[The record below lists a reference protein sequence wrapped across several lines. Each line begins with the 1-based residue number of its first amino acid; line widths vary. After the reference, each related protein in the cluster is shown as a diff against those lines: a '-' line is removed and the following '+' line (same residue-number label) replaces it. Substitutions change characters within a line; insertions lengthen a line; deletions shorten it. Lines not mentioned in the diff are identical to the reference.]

1 MNLKRFAK
9 LQTLVFAVLV
19 AVALGLW
26 FGRAE
31 VSSVL
36 ATITGADSASGKSG
50 GNKSKGKRKKGVP
63 VIVKP
68 VAMARDQVRIEAIG
82 TARAKKFVTLYPEVA
97 GRITDFKVNGGDL
110 VEKNQVIVELEN
122 KDQLLAVRMA
132 TSKLLEA
139 KRLLGR
145 SEMLR
150 RSRVKST
157 ANVQDAQTFHE
168 RAQLELRQ
176 AEEALADRTLRAP
189 FAGVVGIPKVENG
202 DRVTDTTHI
211 INIDN
216 RETLLVEF
224 DVAERYLARLK
235 VGQKVTA
242 NIPSYPDRIF
252 TGAIRRLDSRVEPLS
267 RTIRVRAT
275 FPNKDD
281 LLRPGMSFF
290 VELVL
295 AGAEYTV
302 VPQLALQWDSGT
314 SYVWKVKKRK
324 AKKVAVRS
332 VKRLDNRILVDGKLE
347 VGDLVVVEG
356 VQRLREGRKVSFGE
370 TKKQKSKQK
379 DAKEKKP
386 ES

>member
-1 MNLKRFAK
+1 
-9 LQTLVFAVLV
+9 
-19 AVALGLW
+19 
-26 FGRAE
+26 
-31 VSSVL
+31 
-36 ATITGADSASGKSG
+36 
-50 GNKSKGKRKKGVP
+50 
-63 VIVKP
+63 
-68 VAMARDQVRIEAIG
+68 
-82 TARAKKFVTLYPEVA
+82 
-97 GRITDFKVNGGDL
+97 
-110 VEKNQVIVELEN
+110 
-122 KDQLLAVRMA
+122 
-132 TSKLLEA
+132 
-139 KRLLGR
+139 
-145 SEMLR
+145 
-150 RSRVKST
+150 
-157 ANVQDAQTFHE
+157 
-168 RAQLELRQ
+168 
-176 AEEALADRTLRAP
+176 
-189 FAGVVGIPKVENG
+189 
-202 DRVTDTTHI
+202 
-211 INIDN
+211 
-216 RETLLVEF
+216 VEF

-370 TKKQKSKQK
+370 TKKKKSKQK

>member
-1 MNLKRFAK
+1 
-9 LQTLVFAVLV
+9 
-19 AVALGLW
+19 
-26 FGRAE
+26 
-31 VSSVL
+31 
-36 ATITGADSASGKSG
+36 
-50 GNKSKGKRKKGVP
+50 
-63 VIVKP
+63 
-68 VAMARDQVRIEAIG
+68 
-82 TARAKKFVTLYPEVA
+82 
-97 GRITDFKVNGGDL
+97 
-110 VEKNQVIVELEN
+110 
-122 KDQLLAVRMA
+122 MA

-370 TKKQKSKQK
+370 TKKKKSKQK

-386 ES
+386 EVLQDEETGELRLCEPAL